1 MNDESSQKLT
11 NAADAAQRVI
21 AAINDYNRALLDTA
35 QAAAALAPMMT
46 LAARLIAEYV
56 NPLDGCARACH
67 RSAEERPPRVI
78 SRLGEGWTD
87 DDI

>member
-1 MNDESSQKLT
+1 MNDGGSQKLT
-11 NAADAAQRVI
+11 TASDAAQRVI
-21 AAINDYNRALLDTA
+21 AATINYNRALLDTA

-56 NPLDGCARACH
+56 NPLDGCARTCH

-78 SRLGEGWTD
+78 SRPRG
-87 DDI
+87 